1 MSKSKALDLANSY
14 GLDHEFKN
22 LIIKDIEAK
31 EDLIDDVVS
40 DIEKIIEQELEITRQ
55 ESQHIDD
62 FPKDN
67 LLEEIKSALE
77 DKIK

>member
-40 DIEKIIEQELEITRQ
+40 DIEKIIEQELEI
-55 ESQHIDD
+55 
-62 FPKDN
+62 
-67 LLEEIKSALE
+67 
-77 DKIK
+77 